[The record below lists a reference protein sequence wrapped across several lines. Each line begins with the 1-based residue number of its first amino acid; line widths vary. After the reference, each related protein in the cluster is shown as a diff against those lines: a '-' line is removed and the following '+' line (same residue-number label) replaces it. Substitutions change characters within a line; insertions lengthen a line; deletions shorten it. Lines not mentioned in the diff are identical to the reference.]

1 MNNLEN
7 KEILSDEILS
17 AIDKILVHVPEIV
30 FGGSVAL
37 SAVGLLNRKIN
48 DIDLFVDKF
57 GGVTRKLGELLTSI
71 NADLGS
77 DTVTDVN
84 GAKVERLSFKIGNVK
99 ICVFRVDKEVLQYT
113 TFEFAR
119 RKINIQNCNYAVAA
133 KIAYSKKRDENNRPF
148 NSTTK
153 HIEDVSHMF
162 KILDNEFPF

>member
-17 AIDKILVHVPEIV
+17 AIDKILVHVPEII

-37 SAVGLLNRKIN
+37 SAVGLLNRKIY

-71 NADLGS
+71 NVDGS

-84 GAKVERLSFKIGNVK
+84 GVKVERLSFKIGNVK
-99 ICVFRVDKEVLQYT
+99 VCVFRVDKEVLQHT

-162 KILDNEFPF
+162 GILDNEFPF